1 MVAINRL
8 RTPKQIV
15 RHLDQHV
22 IGQRHAKQRL
32 SMAVYHHYLGL
43 RLRDLPDGSPR
54 DFGRQHVLLLGPTGV
69 GKTLLVKTLAAF
81 LGVPVAF
88 TAATSLVET
97 GYVGSPVESIFAA
110 LLERANGDARL
121 AEAGIVFLDEF
132 DKLKRARDIGRDV
145 SGEGVQNGLLTLLD
159 GRMVRLRW
167 RDKEV
172 ALDSSRTLFLCTG
185 AFAGLA
191 DVVRAREVRRARQVL
206 GFTAP
211 AQALAPAA
219 AVPTS
224 DTADMH
230 DRVTADDLVQ
240 YGFIPELVARFGD
253 VVALR
258 VLSDAELDRVLGDL
272 PNSPLMQKQRFFE
285 MHGVRMQVCSEA
297 RRAMVDRAR
306 QQGLGARTLDRVVR
320 DVFSTVDFELPDLRA
335 RGFGAVRITPEMVAG
350 TGEAVLIPLS
360 ELPDW
365 EPPSPSAEQ
374 LRNGGVPRHPMLPR
388 VADAMRERQQRQ
400 EAPAA
405 DAAEDAASEP
415 RPERRKTPRSE
426 PERGAGADGP
436 TLFDPES

>member
-167 RDKEV
+167 RDKDV
-172 ALDSSRTLFLCTG
+172 TLDSSRTLFLCTG

-191 DVVRAREVRRARQVL
+191 DVVRAREARRARQVL

-211 AQALAPAA
+211 AVAAPAA
-219 AVPTS
+219 AASTS

-272 PNSPLMQKQRFFE
+272 PNSPLMQKRRFFE

-320 DVFSTVDFELPDLRA
+320 DVFATVDFELPELRA
-335 RGFGAVRITPEMVAG
+335 RGFGEVRITPEMVAG
-350 TGEAVLIPLS
+350 TGEVVLVPLS

-405 DAAEDAASEP
+405 DAASESKP
-415 RPERRKTPRSE
+415 EPQPERRKTPRPE
-426 PERGAGADGP
+426 PERGAGAEGP
-436 TLFDPES
+436 TLFDQEN